1 MNSPHS
7 SSDSFSKFFSN
18 KQINSK
24 SRAMNLNSEFNSVF
38 SINNSN
44 MDSIEKKI
52 KNKYNSALEYIDNLN
67 NKRAFSKPQNSFY
80 IDKLTDYKKDMLFSF
95 INSPNTSNRRN
106 MRINLDYNNND
117 YKTSIIYKTNNN
129 INNNLTS
136 QNRNKSKDKLM
147 KKINNILYNSQR
159 RNESDEKKINK
170 TMIYNKSQIIKN
182 EKAKD
187 KIKQIYEIL
196 KPEKDPKKRAM
207 HYEIFDETLQAFKL
221 RELRDKKNYP
231 SIIKKFTNGTD
242 DNDYKGKL
250 IKKINPHVDLYDS
263 KKNDIENIQKSVS
276 CQRIMHITKV
286 LDSEVSKNNH
296 FSKINFEDYGLK
308 KKPINLN
315 GKKDLFATSHE
326 RIIKNK
332 LIDLSKFSIF
342 PDIMRRKR
350 KDKLLNEYA
359 KNNLQI
365 ISGIKNDLAKSDNKN
380 DNNNNNNN
388 IIEKNINNNNL
399 KKKEV
404 KFKEEIQE
412 NKINEK
418 EDINI
423 DDLL

>member
-147 KKINNILYNSQR
+147 NKINNILYNSQR
-159 RNESDEKKINK
+159 RNESDEKK
-170 TMIYNKSQIIKN
+170 
-182 EKAKD
+182 
-187 KIKQIYEIL
+187 
-196 KPEKDPKKRAM
+196 
-207 HYEIFDETLQAFKL
+207 
-221 RELRDKKNYP
+221 
-231 SIIKKFTNGTD
+231 
-242 DNDYKGKL
+242 
-250 IKKINPHVDLYDS
+250 
-263 KKNDIENIQKSVS
+263 
-276 CQRIMHITKV
+276 
-286 LDSEVSKNNH
+286 
-296 FSKINFEDYGLK
+296 
-308 KKPINLN
+308 
-315 GKKDLFATSHE
+315 
-326 RIIKNK
+326 
-332 LIDLSKFSIF
+332 
-342 PDIMRRKR
+342 
-350 KDKLLNEYA
+350 
-359 KNNLQI
+359 
-365 ISGIKNDLAKSDNKN
+365 
-380 DNNNNNNN
+380 
-388 IIEKNINNNNL
+388 
-399 KKKEV
+399 
-404 KFKEEIQE
+404 
-412 NKINEK
+412 
-418 EDINI
+418 
-423 DDLL
+423 

>member
-242 DNDYKGKL
+242 DNEYKGKL

-365 ISGIKNDLAKSDNKN
+365 ISGIKNDLAKSDNKK
-380 DNNNNNNN
+380 DNNNNNN
-388 IIEKNINNNNL
+388 IEKNINNNNL
-399 KKKEV
+399 NKKEV